1 MHTRYI
7 SIIVVA
13 LELPYNTIAY
23 AISIYYVTY
32 IKALYILTL
41 G

>member
-13 LELPYNTIAY
+13 PELPYNAIAY
-23 AISIYYVTY
+23 AISIYYIIY
-32 IKALYILTL
+32 I
-41 G
+41 